1 MNTLFQISIRIV
13 IAKVNSSNS
22 KTNWS
27 GCRELNPVPHAPHAR
42 ILPMNYTP
50 ILWLN
55 AKSNFSLCFNKSL
68 QVVKIKS
75 EQS

>member
-1 MNTLFQISIRIV
+1 
-13 IAKVNSSNS
+13 
-22 KTNWS
+22 
-27 GCRELNPVPHAPHAR
+27 
-42 ILPMNYTP
+42 MNYTP